1 MEGTKAT
8 GVKTATSLL
17 TVGGYIL
24 FTIDQLEAK
33 AGMCRDV
40 QGGEA
45 MAQLLVWLRRW
56 KRGELRRAGGQS
68 VRHIICWVES
78 WWLNMLDIESEEDL
92 EAEEGSQYAGG
103 RPRKGATQTIGGAPA
118 SSFRR
123 SSGKSGGRMD

>member
-24 FTIDQLEAK
+24 FTIDQLGAK
-33 AGMCRDV
+33 GMCRDV
-40 QGGEA
+40 Q
-45 MAQLLVWLRRW
+45 LPKLWPNYWCRW

-68 VRHIICWVES
+68 VRHIIRWVES

-118 SSFRR
+118 SSFQR